1 MRRILTALVLA
12 LLISAIVMFAIGRPR
27 MDAVALMM
35 IVALPLSGVITV
47 EQAFAGFADPNIILI
62 AALFV
67 VGEALVRTGV
77 AQMLGDWLV
86 SKAGRSEARLIVL
99 LMIVVAG
106 IGSFMSSTGVVAI
119 FIPIVLRIA
128 RNARIPASRLMM
140 PLSVAALLSGMM
152 TLVATAPNLVVHA
165 ELERHGYEG
174 FSFFAFTPFGLP
186 LLVLA
191 IIYML
196 AARRFLAGV
205 PEAEQGPER
214 PTLRDFIEK
223 YGLEGREYRFAV
235 DPYSSLIGRPLAT
248 LDLRGSAGINII
260 AIERE
265 RRFSR
270 QLLRPHAHSQLE
282 AGDILMIDACGRDLD
297 IGKVAR
303 SFRLHPME
311 LAANYFG
318 DRSQEIGMA
327 EVLLSP
333 DSRLVGKTVAE
344 ADVRSLH
351 DVTVVGVRRERK
363 ALEEPVTE
371 VRFRAGDI
379 LLVIGP
385 WRAIERLPR
394 SPDRLIL
401 LNLPVESDD
410 VAPVRSR
417 APFAV
422 AILLLTVFMMASG
435 IVPNVLAALIGCLLF
450 GLAGCVG
457 MNGAYRSIH
466 WQTLVLIVGML
477 PFSIALQE
485 VGGIDLAA
493 DWLLSTVGS
502 GSPRAV
508 LAVLFFVTALLGMF
522 ISNTATAVLMA
533 PVALALAAGLEASPY
548 PFAMT
553 VALAA
558 STAFMT
564 PVSSPVNMLVVG
576 PGNYRFVDFVKIGVP
591 LAMIALVVTVLLVP
605 VLLPL

>member
-1 MRRILTALVLA
+1 MSDLALVLA

-62 AALFV
+62 AALCV